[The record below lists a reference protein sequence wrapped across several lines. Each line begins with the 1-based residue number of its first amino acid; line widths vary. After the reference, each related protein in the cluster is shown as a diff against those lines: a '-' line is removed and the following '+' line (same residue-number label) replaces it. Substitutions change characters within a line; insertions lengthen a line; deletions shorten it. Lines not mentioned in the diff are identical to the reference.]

1 MPWGCTAGLSGL
13 PSRRFRQPIASAS
26 ARSCAVTDYGVLF
39 RELAIPRL
47 VGTPNHQ
54 KVREVLTRELG
65 ARGFVVEEHTFSGPP
80 ARALLSTAR
89 RVSGVNLIARPIRP
103 STHRPVWLVAH
114 YDSKGQPI
122 SMALR
127 LLGFGSLF
135 IGLIGLLLAPI
146 PALVAL
152 ALGATIAALNRVND
166 NSPGAVD
173 NATALV
179 AIFMTLDQLPQDANV
194 GVVFP
199 DAEEFGLV
207 GARAL
212 VADRAE
218 LFAGAALINL
228 DGLDDVGRPIAFMH
242 RPGKISEAI
251 ASALGARTWRW
262 LPVVVDGLALARVG
276 RRGGGGGGAECVTI
290 LKGNLQTM
298 RIVHR
303 PGDTPDRVRLDGAA
317 SIAAG
322 LARVLRAK

>member
-1 MPWGCTAGLSGL
+1 M
-13 PSRRFRQPIASAS
+13 
-26 ARSCAVTDYGVLF
+26 TDYGLLF

-47 VGTPNHQ
+47 VGSANHT
-54 KVREVLTRELG
+54 KVREILTRELA
-65 ARGFVVEEHTFSGPP
+65 ARRFSVERHAFSGRP
-80 ARALLSTAR
+80 ARALLATPR
-89 RVSGVNLIARPIRP
+89 TVQGINLIASRP
-103 STHRPVWLVAH
+103 SVPPAPLPGSEQVVRPSVWLVAH
-114 YDSKGQPI
+114 YDSKGQPV

-127 LLGFGSLF
+127 LLGLGSLL

-146 PALVAL
+146 PALVAFVV
-152 ALGATIAALNRVND
+152 GAAIAGLNRVND

-212 VADRAE
+212 AAERAD

-228 DGLDDVGRPIAFMH
+228 DGLDDVGRPIAFLH
-242 RPGKISEAI
+242 RPGKIGAAV
-251 ASALGARTWRW
+251 ASALGARRWRW

-276 RRGGGGGGAECVTI
+276 GECITI
-290 LKGNLQTM
+290 LKGNAQTM
-298 RIVHR
+298 RVVHR
-303 PGDTPDRVRLDGAA
+303 PGDTAERVRLDGAA
-317 SIAAG
+317 TIAAG
-322 LARVLRAK
+322 LARVLRVK